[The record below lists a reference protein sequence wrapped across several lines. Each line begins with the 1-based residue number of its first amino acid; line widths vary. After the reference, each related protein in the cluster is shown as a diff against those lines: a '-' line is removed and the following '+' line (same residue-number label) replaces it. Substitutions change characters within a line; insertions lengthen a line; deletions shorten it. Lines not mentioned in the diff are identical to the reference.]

1 MFATRLNILLLLILI
16 GCALSVVTTQHKA
29 RKFFSALQNEKE
41 QSKQLD
47 TEWGQL
53 QLELSTWAT
62 HARVDSIATKSL
74 HMRVPENARVRIVT
88 SSPLDTK
95 TDTR

>member
-29 RKFFSALQNEKE
+29 RKFFTALQNEKE
-41 QSKQLD
+41 QTKHID

-62 HARVDSIATKSL
+62 HARVENIATKSL
-74 HMRVPENARVRIVT
+74 RMRVPEAARVRIVT
-88 SSPLDTK
+88 PSRDDSK
-95 TDTR
+95 AGTR

>member
-1 MFATRLNILLLLILI
+1 MFATRLNIFLLLVLI

-62 HARVDSIATKSL
+62 HARVENVASKSL
-74 HMRVPENARVRIVT
+74 RMRVPETARVRIVVP
-88 SSPLDTK
+88 SPLDSSK
-95 TDTR
+95 GVQ

>member
-41 QSKQLD
+41 QSKQID

-62 HARVDSIATKSL
+62 HARVENVASKSL
-74 HMRVPENARVRIVT
+74 RMRVPETSRVRIVT
-88 SSPLDTK
+88 PA
-95 TDTR
+95 TDSKAGAQ

>member
-1 MFATRLNILLLLILI
+1 MFATRLNILLLLVLI

-29 RKFFSALQNEKE
+29 RKLFSALQVEKDLT
-41 QSKQLD
+41 KQID

-62 HARVDSIATKSL
+62 HARVENVATKSL
-74 HMRVPENARVRIVT
+74 RMRVPETSRVRIV
-88 SSPLDTK
+88 SPSASDAK
-95 TDTR
+95 AGAQ

>member
-74 HMRVPENARVRIVT
+74 RMRVPENARVRIVT
-88 SSPLDTK
+88 PTRDDSPAGAQ
-95 TDTR
+95 

>member
-1 MFATRLNILLLLILI
+1 MFATRLNILLLLVLI

-29 RKFFSALQNEKE
+29 RKLFSALQNEKE
-41 QSKQLD
+41 LTKQID

-62 HARVDSIATKSL
+62 HARVENIATKSL
-74 HMRVPENARVRIVT
+74 HMRVPEPARVRIVT
-88 SSPLDTK
+88 PLRDDNK
-95 TDTR
+95 AGSQ

>member
-1 MFATRLNILLLLILI
+1 MFATRLNVLLLLILI

-41 QSKQLD
+41 QTKQID

-74 HMRVPENARVRIVT
+74 RMSVPENARVRIVT
-88 SSPLDTK
+88 P
-95 TDTR
+95 TRDEPKAGAQ

>member
-1 MFATRLNILLLLILI
+1 MFATRLNVLLLLILI

-62 HARVDSIATKSL
+62 HARVENVASKSL
-74 HMRVPENARVRIVT
+74 RMRVPETARVRIVT
-88 SSPLDTK
+88 PSPIDSGK
-95 TDTR
+95 GAQ